1 MELAPPIFK
10 ELAIDGAIVD
20 QVIAGGGTAAERAG
34 VPFVTVCTAPP
45 WNVDVAQPPPFT
57 SWPYKTGLMARLR
70 NRYGY
75 AGWSW
80 FIAPTLRMINRYR
93 KRWGLRRYARMDD
106 SYSSLAQISQLFPEF
121 DFPRSSAPK
130 CFHYVGA
137 LAADREYSADG
148 FPWDRLDGR
157 PIIYASLGT
166 IADPMNRQ
174 VYPKI
179 AAACQGLPTQL
190 VLARGKWDEDE
201 GGREAT
207 YNLPGDP
214 LVVDYAPQLA
224 LLDRAAVLVTHAG
237 LNTTLESISRGV
249 PMVALPRS
257 ADQPGNAARIAYS
270 GAGLCSSFHHGTP
283 EELRGVIE
291 RVLAESRFREQV
303 ALLRQAMIAAGGPR
317 RAADIVELAMTA
329 RRPVLKNDAL
339 EAAAS
344 TSTRRDA
351 GESAQIPEVLK
362 KSNGP
367 FCPDLS
373 GRRRSHPADG
383 SYWLRIA
390 AARAPRYVHRPRQGG
405 AAGCRNGSQ
414 LPRTENGGR
423 PSCNVRRAVDDFWLL
438 QGELDYQ
445 RPLCG
450 RIGCA
455 GDALQVAAIGARI
468 GD

>member
-1 MELAPPIFK
+1 MELMRRGHQVTVISRPKAAPLVEQMQLGFRDIDLDQFPWPSDFLLWLVFSAFGKGWKIGFRNTFVHRARGVMELAPPIFK

-257 ADQPGNAARIAYS
+257 AGPARQRRS
-270 GAGLCSSFHHGTP
+270 D
-283 EELRGVIE
+283 R
-291 RVLAESRFREQV
+291 
-303 ALLRQAMIAAGGPR
+303 LLRRGTLQLVPPRYAGG
-317 RAADIVELAMTA
+317 IA
-329 RRPVLKNDAL
+329 R
-339 EAAAS
+339 
-344 TSTRRDA
+344 
-351 GESAQIPEVLK
+351 
-362 KSNGP
+362 
-367 FCPDLS
+367 C
-373 GRRRSHPADG
+373 H
-383 SYWLRIA
+383 
-390 AARAPRYVHRPRQGG
+390 
-405 AAGCRNGSQ
+405 
-414 LPRTENGGR
+414 
-423 PSCNVRRAVDDFWLL
+423 
-438 QGELDYQ
+438 
-445 RPLCG
+445 
-450 RIGCA
+450 
-455 GDALQVAAIGARI
+455 
-468 GD
+468 